1 MILNSFKSIDRFFKA
16 KSVVFIGGKDI
27 FVPIRELK
35 RRGYKGKIFVVNPT
49 RKKIDNYKC
58 LRKVSDL
65 PLSPDAAFIA
75 VPAKEVISTVRAL
88 KAIKCKGIVCYSAG
102 FKEIGKTGKYLED
115 RLIKECGDTPL
126 IGPNCYGF
134 INFSDN
140 LALWPFSHK
149 GKHCKKGIALITQS
163 GMLSSDIIMATRSLP
178 ISFMVSAGN
187 QAVTKIEDLIH
198 YFSKKTNVSCIAI
211 HIEGI
216 SDLTRFVEASKF
228 SFYAGKPIIVYKSG
242 KSQIGKRIAKSHTG
256 SLSGNNEMYSALF
269 KQLAI
274 TEVHDPIQLL
284 ETAKLF
290 SISCPIK
297 TNKILALTCS
307 GGGAAMVADNAEDL
321 ELKLPNF
328 RKSQKKSLDK
338 VLPKIATISNPL
350 DYTTPIWG
358 IPEKTG
364 PVFKNALKNDYST
377 AILVQDF
384 PHTQINDTEQL
395 YLNDTKAFIDE
406 SKLVGLTPIIC
417 STLPENINE
426 NVGNKIL
433 RLGGVPMQGIY
444 NCLNAVRHLLDY
456 NNFSDKKELQKFK
469 LAQRK
474 NDKFLNANEYQ
485 GKISIREQGI
495 KVPNAQLVKNI
506 KDLEKIKIKFPIAL
520 KFTSSKILHKTELGA
535 VKLNINSR
543 TELVSK
549 YHEIKKSLGLK
560 AINNGIFFIEEMLPA
575 PIAEMFLSIRS
586 DKTFGNVLVVGMGGA
601 LTELYRDT
609 KTFILPVSKKYI
621 SQEIKKMK
629 FFNLINGFRNNSKV
643 KLNMIINE
651 IFKIAD
657 FHSQEENG
665 CASIEINPFFIYED
679 SMIAADCVL
688 SRKI

>member
-1 MILNSFKSIDRFFKA
+1 MISNSFKSIDRFFKA

-49 RKKIDNYKC
+49 RNKIENYKC
-58 LRKVSDL
+58 LRKVSDV

-88 KAIKCKGIVCYSAG
+88 KAVKCKGIVCYSAG

-115 RLIKECGDTPL
+115 SLIKECGNTPL

-149 GKHCKKGIALITQS
+149 GERCKRGIALITQS

-187 QAVTKIEDLIH
+187 QAVTKIEDLIY
-198 YFSKKTNVSCIAI
+198 YFSEKTNVSCIAI

-216 SDLTRFVEASKF
+216 SNLTRFVEAAKF
-228 SFYAGKPIIVYKSG
+228 SFNAGKPIIAYKTG

-269 KQLAI
+269 KQLVI
-274 TEVHDPIQLL
+274 TEVDDPIQLL

-290 SISCPIK
+290 SVSRPIK

-321 ELKLPNF
+321 EIKLPKFSKN
-328 RKSQKKSLDK
+328 QKKILEK
-338 VLPKIATISNPL
+338 ALPKIATISNPL

-384 PHTQINDTEQL
+384 PHAQINDTEQL

-406 SKLVGLTPIIC
+406 CKLVGVTPIIC

-433 RLGGVPMQGIY
+433 KLGGVPMQGIF
-444 NCLNAVRHLLDY
+444 NCLNAVKHLLNFY
-456 NNFSDKKELQKFK
+456 NFIGKKELQSFQLAHYKNYKSKFIT
-469 LAQRK
+469 
-474 NDKFLNANEYQ
+474 EYE
-485 GKISIREQGI
+485 GKVQIKAKGI
-495 KVPNAQLVKNI
+495 KVPMGATIDAPKRLRNK
-506 KDLEKIKIKFPIAL
+506 KIQFPLAL
-520 KFTSSKILHKTELGA
+520 KFTNPTILHKTELGA
-535 VKLNINSR
+535 VELNINN
-543 TELVSK
+543 
-549 YHEIKKSLGLK
+549 HEDLAKKHLKMKKNLEKKSLEKGT
-560 AINNGIFFIEEMLPA
+560 FFIEEMLPP
-575 PIAEMFLSIRS
+575 PIAEMFISIRQ
-586 DKTFGNVLVVGMGGA
+586 DKIFGDVLVLGMGGS

-609 KTFILPVSKKYI
+609 KTFILPVSKNYI
-621 SQEIKKMK
+621 LNELKKLK
-629 FFNLINGFRNNSKV
+629 FYMLINGFRNKAKV
-643 KLNMIINE
+643 NLNMLTSE
-651 IFKIAD
+651 IFKIIKFYQD
-657 FHSQEENG
+657 ESNR
-665 CASIEINPFFIYED
+665 CNSIEINPFFIYED

-688 SRKI
+688 ARKI